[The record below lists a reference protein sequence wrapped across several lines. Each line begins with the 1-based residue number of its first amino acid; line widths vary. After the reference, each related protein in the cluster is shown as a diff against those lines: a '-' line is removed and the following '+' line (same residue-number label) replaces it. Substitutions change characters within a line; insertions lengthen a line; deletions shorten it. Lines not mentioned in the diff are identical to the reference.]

1 MSQSAAQ
8 LYDVNSV
15 VPAIESLMRR
25 HEQAWNTHDRAA
37 FEALFTDD
45 ADFVNVLGHHRH
57 GRIGIG
63 EDFEQI
69 HRTFMRN
76 TRIEIESADIR
87 TVDAHTA
94 IAHIHWSMTGMAP
107 VPGWNTPDVRRGL
120 LLYVAVERAGEW
132 KIRVVQNTE
141 KVDVPMPK

>member
-1 MSQSAAQ
+1 MSQSATQ

-15 VPAIESLMRR
+15 VPAIESLMQR
-25 HEQAWNTHDRAA
+25 HVQAWNTHDRAA

-57 GRIGIG
+57 GRTGIG

-76 TRIEIESADIR
+76 TAIQMESSTIR
-87 TVDAHTA
+87 TIDAHTA
-94 IAHIHWSMTGMAP
+94 IAHISWSMTGMEQ
-107 VPGWNTPDVRRGL
+107 VPGWDVPEVRHGI
-120 LLYVAVERAGEW
+120 LLYVAVQSEGQW

-141 KVDVPMPK
+141 KMEVPMPK

>member
-15 VPAIESLMRR
+15 VPAVESLMRR
-25 HEQAWNTHDRAA
+25 HQEAWNTHDRAA

-57 GRIGIG
+57 GRTGIG

-76 TRIEIESADIR
+76 TAIQIESSTVRA
-87 TVDAHTA
+87 VDAHTA
-94 IAHIHWSMTGMAP
+94 IAHIPWSMTGMER
-107 VPGWNTPDVRRGL
+107 VPGWNVPDVRHGL
-120 LLYVAVERAGEW
+120 LLYVAVQREGEW

-141 KVDVPMPK
+141 VANVPLPK